1 MSQADGARIFIQE
14 VAVRDGFQIEPRFVP
29 TEDKIALI
37 DRLSR
42 CGVAKIE
49 VTSFSS
55 PKAIPML
62 ADAEAVMRGIERV
75 DGVEYAAL
83 VPNLRGCERAL
94 SNNVDEINL
103 VMSASESHNRANLAM
118 TCNDSLAQ
126 FAKIVPIAHGQAAVN
141 ASLST
146 AFGCPF
152 EGIVPPARV
161 LELVARFVD
170 MGIARVSLCD
180 TTGMANPAQ
189 VEDIFSSVL
198 HAWPEL
204 QVTAHFH
211 DTRGMGLA
219 NAVAALRVGVRHFD
233 SSLGGLGGCPFAPG
247 ATGNVCTEDLVH
259 MFDSMGWNTGVR
271 LGDLLRVAADLPSL
285 VGHEVPGQ
293 VLKAGPWTRRYP
305 LPGCSFAH
313 QAASGLSC
321 TTAPAGDDP
330 HDRAFEPTLE

>member
-1 MSQADGARIFIQE
+1 MSNEDRPRLFIQE

-29 TEDKIALI
+29 TQDKIALI

-62 ADAEAVMRGIERV
+62 ADAEVVMRGIARI

-94 SNNVDEINL
+94 ACNVDEINL

-118 TCNDSLAQ
+118 GCNDSLQQ
-126 FAKIVPIAHGQAAVN
+126 FAKILPVAQGQVAIN

-152 EGIVPPARV
+152 EGVVHAQRV
-161 LELVARFVD
+161 LDVLARFVD
-170 MGIARVSLCD
+170 MGIGRVSLCD

-189 VEDIFSSVL
+189 VEELFDTVL
-198 HAWPEL
+198 RTWPQL

-211 DTRGMGLA
+211 NTRGMGLA
-219 NAVAALRVGVRHFD
+219 NATAALRAGVRHFD
-233 SSLGGLGGCPFAPG
+233 ASLGGLGGCPFAPG

-259 MFDSMGWNTGVR
+259 MFESMGWDTGVD
-271 LGDLLRVAADLPSL
+271 LGELLEVAADLPGI
-285 VGHEVPGQ
+285 VGHDVPGQ

-305 LPGCSFAH
+305 LPEAKGPRAIDASVGCV
-313 QAASGLSC
+313 G
-321 TTAPAGDDP
+321 APS
-330 HDRAFEPTLE
+330 

>member
-1 MSQADGARIFIQE
+1 MSHAARPRIFIQE

-29 TEDKIALI
+29 TEEKIALI
-37 DRLSR
+37 DSLSR
-42 CGVAKIE
+42 CGLAKVE

-62 ADAEAVMRGIERV
+62 ADAETVMRGIERV
-75 DGVEYAAL
+75 EGVEYAAL

-94 SNNVDEINL
+94 ACNVDEINL

-118 TCNDSLAQ
+118 GCDDSLGQ
-126 FAKIVPIAHGQAAVN
+126 FAKIVPVAREHAAVN

-152 EGIVPPARV
+152 EGVVPVQRV
-161 LELVARFVD
+161 LDLLGRFVD
-170 MGIARVSLCD
+170 LGIARVSLCD

-189 VEDIFSSVL
+189 VEDLFSAVL
-198 HAWPEL
+198 RAWPTL

-211 DTRGMGLA
+211 NTRGMGLA
-219 NAVAALRVGVRHFD
+219 NAAAALRVGVRHFD
-233 SSLGGLGGCPFAPG
+233 ASLGGLGGCPFAPG

-259 MFDSMGWNTGVR
+259 MFDSMGCDTGVDLIR
-271 LGDLLRVAADLPSL
+271 LLGVAAGLPAL
-285 VGHEVPGQ
+285 LGHDVPGQ

-305 LPGCSFAH
+305 LPDARGPKAID
-313 QAASGLSC
+313 
-321 TTAPAGDDP
+321 PANVCVGTP
-330 HDRAFEPTLE
+330 A